1 MEIGDLFVVNKCDMP
16 GADRTAHE
24 LESALHVKVPLVSA
38 IDGTGI
44 EDLAAQICEKAA
56 VLSEEKKKER
66 LKRGEVKMECK
77 KIDHIG
83 IAVNSIEE
91 RLKFYED
98 TLGLHLESVETVEA
112 QKVKTAFV
120 PCGDSELELLEST
133 ADDGAVARFIEKN
146 GEGIQHIA
154 LQVDDIDQALE
165 ELKEKGVRLIDET
178 PRIGAGG
185 ARIAFIHPKATGGV
199 LLELCERD

>member
-1 MEIGDLFVVNKCDMP
+1 
-16 GADRTAHE
+16 
-24 LESALHVKVPLVSA
+24 
-38 IDGTGI
+38 
-44 EDLAAQICEKAA
+44 
-56 VLSEEKKKER
+56 
-66 LKRGEVKMECK
+66 MECK

-91 RLKFYED
+91 RLKFYEEM
-98 TLGLHLESVETVEA
+98 LGLRLEGVETVES
-112 QKVKTAFV
+112 QKVKTAFI

-133 ADDGAVARFIEKN
+133 AEDGAVARFIEKN

-154 LQVDDIDQALE
+154 LEVDDIDLALE
-165 ELKEKGVRLIDET
+165 ELKEKGVRLIDEA

-185 ARIAFIHPKATGGV
+185 ARIAFVHPKATGGV